1 MISITH
7 AIPLPVAIPLIAAA
21 LLSFLGL
28 WLSRPIIDLLAIA
41 TAAVQTLLC
50 LRIFVGSLPG
60 PLVYWFGNWWP
71 RNGFAIGEDFFIDPI
86 AAAFALLAAVLTL
99 LALLFSW
106 RYFEHS
112 GNFFQPLMIIFM
124 AAMCGFCYA
133 GDLFNLFVF
142 FELMSAT
149 AFALCGLKTSEPAP
163 LQGGFNFAITNTIG
177 GFLVLTGIALLY
189 ARTGALN
196 MANIGRLLAL
206 TPHADALVLLSF
218 LFIAV
223 GYLVKGAIF
232 PFHLWLPDAHAVA
245 PTPVCM
251 LFSGIM
257 VELGIYAVARIYW
270 TIYQVPLAAHTREL
284 RLILVSLGAVSALV
298 GAIMCYAQHHFK
310 RLLAFSTVSHAGLML
325 IAVGLLHPLAISGF
339 VLYVLGHGLV
349 KAGLFA
355 GAGIVLHRLE
365 LIGEQKLHA
374 RGRALTFTP
383 ILFLLGALAL
393 AALPP
398 ALLLTG
404 EAATSE
410 AAELFS
416 YGWSKWIF
424 FACGILTAA
433 AVLRFTFRVFYGW
446 GTPAPLDE
454 PSQIGEKPET
464 GRQQHRNV
472 PAVLFTP
479 AAVLILA
486 GFGVTFIPH
495 LHSYANAAASLF
507 CDQQAYQSQVL
518 DTAAVALPPLEHAS
532 TEMSSIIRGVIAA
545 FLAVA
550 LALATIFRCRLRMN
564 ALFAALENGIPPLR
578 AMHSGHPGDYIAWF
592 TFGTAAL
599 GGMFVLL
606 LR

>member
-7 AIPLPVAIPLIAAA
+7 AIPLPVAIPLILAA
-21 LLSFLGL
+21 LLAFLGHF
-28 WLSRPIIDLLAIA
+28 LSRRVIDVIAIA
-41 TAAVQTLLC
+41 TAALATLLC
-50 LRIFVGSLPG
+50 ARILAASLPA

-71 RNGFAIGEDFFIDPI
+71 RNGFALGEDFFIDPI
-86 AAAFALLAAVLTL
+86 AASFALLAALLTF
-99 LALLFSW
+99 LALVFSW
-106 RYFEHS
+106 KYFQHS
-112 GNFFQPLMIIFM
+112 GNHFQPLMLIFM

-149 AFALCGLKTSEPAP
+149 AFALCGLKTAEPAP
-163 LQGGFNFAITNTIG
+163 LQGSFNFAITNTIG
-177 GFLVLTGIALLY
+177 AFLVLTGLALLY

-196 MANIGRLLAL
+196 MANIGRSLSHP
-206 TPHADALVLLSF
+206 PHADALILLSF

-270 TIYQVPLAAHTREL
+270 TIYQAPLAFHTREL
-284 RLILVSLGAVSALV
+284 RLILVSLGALSALV
-298 GAIMCYAQHHFK
+298 GAVMCYSQHHLK

-339 VLYVLGHGLV
+339 ALYVLGHGCT

-355 GAGIVLHRLE
+355 AAGIVLHRLQH
-365 LIGEQKLHA
+365 IGEQRLHG
-374 RGRALTFTP
+374 RGRDLIFTP
-383 ILFLLGALAL
+383 LLFILGALAL

-404 EAATSE
+404 EASTTE
-410 AAELFS
+410 AAQLFRFA
-416 YGWSKWIF
+416 WTKWIF

-433 AVLRFTFRVFYGW
+433 AVLRFTFRAFYGW
-446 GTPAPLDE
+446 GIPAPLDE
-454 PSQIGEKPET
+454 ASMVGEKPET
-464 GRQQHRNV
+464 EHQHRTV
-472 PAVLFTP
+472 HAVLFVP
-479 AAVLILA
+479 AALLILA
-486 GFGVTFIPH
+486 GFAITFVPH
-495 LHSYANAAASLF
+495 LQQYANSAAALF
-507 CDQQAYQSQVL
+507 TDQQAYHSQVL
-518 DTAAVALPPLEHAS
+518 DSAAVALPPLEPTA
-532 TEMSSIIRGVIAA
+532 TAMSSIVRGLLAA
-545 FLAVA
+545 A
-550 LALATIFRCRLRMN
+550 LALLLSLATIFRGRLPFS
-564 ALFAALENGIPPLR
+564 ALFAALEHGFPPLR
-578 AMHSGHPGDYIAWF
+578 AMHSGHPGDYVAWL
-592 TFGTAAL
+592 TFGTAVL
-599 GGMFVLL
+599 GGAFALL